1 MLEERVFWWAWSKVP
16 GVGPVLMRRL
26 QDYFGGLREA
36 WEATERE
43 LRGVEGFGRQ
53 TVEAVLRWRQQVD
66 LEKMW
71 REHLEKNPHFW
82 TPADQGY
89 PRLLLEIPNP
99 PPVLYYRGVVDEAEN
114 SGLRPLVGVVGTR
127 EPTEYGRRWTRKVCK
142 ALAERGFTIVS
153 GLAAG
158 IDTEAHRGC
167 LEAGGRTLAVMGTGV
182 DLVYPPRNVSLYG
195 EVIAQGAVL
204 SEYPAGTGPD
214 RAHFPQRNR
223 IIAGLCRAVL
233 VMEAPV
239 RSGALITAHLA
250 ADFGRDV
257 FVLPGS
263 LDNPNALGCL
273 GLLSKGAQV
282 ILNEGLLL
290 EMLGSI
296 PPVDVAE
303 VAVRGT
309 QLSLFEEVSSK
320 PVSGLSAELMQ
331 VLEVVSSGELPFDLI
346 VEKANLPAPTVSS
359 SLLQLELLG
368 LVSQLPGMRYQRC

>member
-82 TPADQGY
+82 TPADQSY

-99 PPVLYYRGVVDEAEN
+99 PPILYYRGVVDEAEN

-204 SEYPAGTGPD
+204 SEYAAGTGPD

-233 VMEAPV
+233 VMEAPM

-309 QLSLFEEVSSK
+309 QLSLFKEVSSQ

>member
-1 MLEERVFWWAWSKVP
+1 MFEERVFWWAWSKVP

-26 QDYFGGLREA
+26 RDYFGGLREA
-36 WEATERE
+36 WGATEKE
-43 LRGVEGFGRQ
+43 LGRVEGFGRQ
-53 TVEAVLRWRQQVD
+53 TVEGVVRWRAQVD
-66 LEKMW
+66 LEKVW
-71 REHLEKNPHFW
+71 REHLEKNPDFW
-82 TPADQGY
+82 TPADEGY

-99 PPVLYYRGVVDEAEN
+99 PPVLYYRGVVDLAEN
-114 SGLRPLVGVVGTR
+114 SGLRPMVGVVGTR
-127 EPTEYGRRWTRKVCK
+127 EPSEYGRRWTRKICR
-142 ALAERGFTIVS
+142 ALAGRGFTVVS

-182 DLVYPPRNVSLYG
+182 DLVYPPRNGGLYG
-195 EVIAQGAVL
+195 EIVAGGAVL
-204 SEYPAGTGPD
+204 SEYPAGSGPD

-239 RSGALITAHLA
+239 RSGALITANLA

-290 EMLGSI
+290 EMLGSM
-296 PPVDVAE
+296 PPVDVPELGVGE
-303 VAVRGT
+303 V
-309 QLSLFEEVSSK
+309 QLSLFEEVNK
-320 PVSGLSAELMQ
+320 GPVSGLSAELMQ
-331 VLEVVSSGELPFDLI
+331 VLQVVSSEEVAFDLI

>member
-1 MLEERVFWWAWSKVP
+1 MFEERVFWWAWSKVP

-36 WEATERE
+36 WGARE
-43 LRGVEGFGRQ
+43 KELGRVEGFGRQ
-53 TVEAVLRWRQQVD
+53 TVEAVVRWRAQVD
-66 LEKMW
+66 LEKVW
-71 REHLEKNPHFW
+71 GEHLEKNPDFW
-82 TPADQGY
+82 TPADEGY

-99 PPVLYYRGVVDEAEN
+99 PPVLYYRGVVDLAEN
-114 SGLRPLVGVVGTR
+114 RGLRPMVAVVGTR
-127 EPTEYGRRWTRKVCK
+127 EPSEYGRRWTRKICR
-142 ALAERGFTIVS
+142 ALAGRGFTVVS

-182 DLVYPPRNVSLYG
+182 DLIYPPRNVGLYG
-195 EVIAQGAVL
+195 EIVAGGAVL
-204 SEYPAGTGPD
+204 SEYPAGSGPD

-239 RSGALITAHLA
+239 RSGALITANLA

-296 PPVDVAE
+296 PPVDVPELGVGE
-303 VAVRGT
+303 V
-309 QLSLFEEVSSK
+309 QLSLFEEVNK
-320 PVSGLSAELMQ
+320 GPVSGLSAELMQ
-331 VLEVVSSGELPFDLI
+331 VLQVVSSEEVAFDLI